1 MKLDKNYK
9 VRVTPEQSRKIQGLL
24 FDCGFQWAMTGQT
37 IHSDREIILIEPDKL
52 RLLNG
57 AKSTL
62 KFYIE
67 IAADDLI
74 ALLTDLSKSA
84 ENPLQGME
92 LTPEF
97 EAVATHV
104 SHPSNNDTYVGE
116 PQFKAGDKVYAPS
129 VGSKIYTVKD
139 VGGDWCY
146 PLRIYCNYD
155 DDHEFTK
162 EGLITAEGLPVLFL
176 ATELNHALLSQLYPN
191 IKFEAPPKELTG
203 SDLAM
208 ALIKKGWV
216 GFNCLCGNSGD
227 ENAITET
234 IVTGVNNSGQFT
246 TIDGNLFNNAI
257 PVIGLRALE
266 AREVGL

>member
-9 VRVTPEQSRKIQGLL
+9 VRVTPKQSRQIQELAIKLGFEWWTSGKQVVHTEVNNLTL
-24 FDCGFQWAMTGQT
+24 GTNCMIFGCFANHREFDADTRFT
-37 IHSDREIILIEPDKL
+37 EI
-52 RLLNG
+52 
-57 AKSTL
+57 S
-62 KFYIE
+62 
-67 IAADDLI
+67 ADDLI
-74 ALLTDLSKSA
+74 TLLADLPKSA
-84 ENPLQGME
+84 ENPLQGAE

-97 EAVATHV
+97 
-104 SHPSNNDTYVGE
+104 
-116 PQFKAGDKVYAPS
+116 KAGDPVYCF
-129 VGSKIYTVKD
+129 GEKRISKINEY
-139 VGGDWCY
+139 VGDETY
-146 PLRIYCNYD
+146 SLRDSETLYQADYL
-155 DDHEFTK
+155 T
-162 EGLITAEGLPVLFL
+162 L
-176 ATELNHALLSQLYPN
+176 ATQENYERLQAAFPD
-191 IKFEAPPKELTG
+191 IEFEAPPKELTG

-246 TIDGNLFNNAI
+246 TIDGKLFNNAI